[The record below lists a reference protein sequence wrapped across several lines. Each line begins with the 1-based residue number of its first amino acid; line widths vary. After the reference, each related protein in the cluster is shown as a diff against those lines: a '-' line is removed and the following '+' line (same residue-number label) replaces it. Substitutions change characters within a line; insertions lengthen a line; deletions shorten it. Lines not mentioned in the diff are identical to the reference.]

1 MTIFDVSSQNYY
13 LGPVNLGECELR
25 LMMAAPPTVDG
36 GGFMQL
42 KVSTCPST
50 KPVWQFR
57 QLQDSKHKNSL
68 RTLSRLKHY
77 KGKLRMS
84 DDSLKLKIM
93 NHPQLIQNIIF

>member
-1 MTIFDVSSQNYY
+1 MYIQDKRSLYMSGKRRNIYDPTVFLKPPLTIFDVSSQSYY

-50 KPVWQFR
+50 KPV
-57 QLQDSKHKNSL
+57 
-68 RTLSRLKHY
+68 
-77 KGKLRMS
+77 
-84 DDSLKLKIM
+84 
-93 NHPQLIQNIIF
+93 